1 MPHALVNT
9 GVIWDTWRKDMRPR
23 AAAGSP
29 FKPGTNLCSLINE
42 SNDTLGIAS
51 IRGRD
56 RESHCINK
64 TAKIILMYYDLP
76 LLFVYRGTATP
87 STVINRPANGK

>member
-9 GVIWDTWRKDMRPR
+9 RAIWDAEERYAVGGARVQ
-23 AAAGSP
+23 
-29 FKPGTNLCSLINE
+29 PGTNLCSLINK
-42 SNDTLGIAS
+42 SNDTPDIAS
-51 IRGRD
+51 IHTRTIA
-56 RESHCINK
+56 HCINK

-87 STVINRPANGK
+87 STVINRSANGK